1 MLFVHLPWG
10 AQFVVF
16 PEDSQSLGPCRIEPA
31 PTPIAYL
38 EAAKS
43 SNPWP
48 SNADIARLCGL
59 RGGGGGGEGCDR
71 SEECDGGEDD
81 A

>member
-1 MLFVHLPWG
+1 M
-10 AQFVVF
+10 
-16 PEDSQSLGPCRIEPA
+16 GPCRIEPA
-31 PTPIAYL
+31 LAPIAHL

-48 SNADIARLCGL
+48 SNADVARLSRL
-59 RGGGGGGEGCDR
+59 RGGGGGGDGCDR
-71 SEECDGGEDD
+71 SEGCDGGEDD